1 MGTSNGVFRLPVRVH
16 QSPTRTP
23 QGDLHTASQGQR
35 QAQGAAVRSQPAPPQ
50 ECGREGHTRAD
61 SFPLSLLPYN
71 EEIGRL
77 ATYPQP
83 QETRQMHQATS
94 VQDGVV
100 SSRPSRTT
108 TQLVGRQSRPEGC
121 LPPHSHPSFFQ
132 KMAGFHHRR
141 RELPL
146 QVSPIRTLHGSSDI
160 HQGGQS
166 HSRTSQE
173 ARRVRLYLPRRLATD
188 STISRD
194 PARSGS
200 HDLRPSTAAGFHR
213 QLPEVDAS
221 TLPEGTVPRVAP
233 GLYERNG
240 VPHRRT
246 SPECNPLCSST
257 TTRGDTSSP
266 SLDENAGPHRQPQ
279 VYATSEDPKNAGHPA
294 ACSRQI
300 QKPQRQSLPQDQ
312 QDNTVSNALLW
323 WTQPSNVRRGK
334 IFAPLPPAST
344 LTTDASKAGWGAHW
358 RDIQLSGTWSP
369 LAKKHINLLELW
381 AIHLALRRLR
391 HHLKGT
397 TVLVKCDNMS
407 VVMYIN
413 KRGGVRSRSLCL
425 QTILLLK
432 WCQRY
437 QITLQAAHL
446 PGAENKLAD
455 ALSRK
460 ASSIQD
466 KSRIR
471 GSSVEWHLNPIVCRT
486 LFNRLQRPLIDQFAS
501 SRNKQLPTFC
511 SWGADPMAFA
521 QNAMAINWNMTMAY
535 AFPPIALIPRML
547 EKIANSKSCDMI
559 LIAPRWPRQPWFPRL
574 LSLLVGEVI
583 VLPIRKDL
591 ILTEDGAHLPR
602 QTLQALNLT
611 AWQISSSH
619 TRRQAFQAKLQPW
632 RGKETFDKTNL

>member
-1 MGTSNGVFRLPVRVH
+1 MTIKPQLPSLLQWGGGETTFSQRWGLVTSDKWVLQKVSSGYQLEFTSP
-16 QSPTRTP
+16 PTRT
-23 QGDLHTASQGQR
+23 LHTASQGQR
-35 QAQGAAVRSQPAPPQ
+35 QVQGAAARSQPAPPQ
-50 ECGREGHTRAD
+50 ERGGEGHTRAD
-61 SFPLSLLPYN
+61 SFPLSLLPHN

-83 QETRQMHQATS
+83 QETQQIHQATS
-94 VQDGVV
+94 VQDGVF

-132 KMAGFHHRR
+132 KMAGFRHWR

-146 QVSPIRTLHGSSDI
+146 QVSPIRTLHGPSDI

-200 HDLRPSTAAGFHR
+200 HGLRPSSAAGLHR

-233 GLYERNG
+233 GFYEGNG

-246 SPECNPLCSST
+246 SPECNPVCISA

-266 SLDENAGPHRQPQ
+266 SLDENAGPHRRPQ
-279 VYATSEDPKNAGHPA
+279 VYATSEHPTNAGH
-294 ACSRQI
+294 
-300 QKPQRQSLPQDQ
+300 
-312 QDNTVSNALLW
+312 
-323 WTQPSNVRRGK
+323 VRRGK
-334 IFAPLPPAST
+334 RFAPLPPAST

-369 LAKKHINLLELW
+369 SLAKKHINLLELW

-391 HHLKGT
+391 HHLRGK

-413 KRGGVRSRSLCL
+413 KRGGVHSRSLCL

-446 PGAENKLAD
+446 PGAENKLTD

-466 KSRIR
+466 KPRIR

-486 LFNRLQRPLIDQFAS
+486 LFNRLQRPLIDLFAS

-511 SWGADPMAFA
+511 TWGADPMAFA
-521 QNAMAINWNMTMAY
+521 QDAMAINWDMTMA
-535 AFPPIALIPRML
+535 
-547 EKIANSKSCDMI
+547 
-559 LIAPRWPRQPWFPRL
+559 
-574 LSLLVGEVI
+574 LSS
-583 VLPIRKDL
+583 
-591 ILTEDGAHLPR
+591 LTPSL
-602 QTLQALNLT
+602 
-611 AWQISSSH
+611 
-619 TRRQAFQAKLQPW
+619 
-632 RGKETFDKTNL
+632 